1 MTGGE
6 LVHAR
11 RWGIAPIVVVM
22 NNESWEMLR
31 SFLPA
36 AYDDLP
42 DGRYAEVAKLW
53 GAESVRA
60 GTAGELRA
68 ALHRAREHDGA
79 FLIEVPL
86 AKGDIS
92 ETLATFTRSVGTTPP
107 PK

>member
-1 MTGGE
+1 
-6 LVHAR
+6 
-11 RWGIAPIVVVM
+11 VVVM

-53 GAESVRA
+53 GAEGLRA
-60 GTAGELRA
+60 ATAGELRT
-68 ALHRAREHDGA
+68 ALRRARKASGPV
-79 FLIEVPL
+79 LIEVPL
-86 AKGDIS
+86 ARGDIS

-107 PK
+107 PE